1 MIKKD
6 TSDVFWSVVAVVADA
21 CAILGGFALATWIR
35 FDSGWLA
42 VPLGRDPNLYAKY
55 LKGAG
60 IATLL
65 FLFLV
70 RWLALYV
77 RPQIGRF
84 ENRIPRIIRAC
95 VLGILLTMVLA
106 FSVQNEFDFSRL
118 TIGISL
124 FTTTFFVLLERYIL
138 FRLELHYAR
147 HSSVINHVLI
157 LGTDSVAAHIMRGLK
172 KEPKLRSK
180 VIGFL
185 HTGEPD
191 QDSDVPREL
200 VLGDVDELPE
210 LVSAGQGVDQ
220 IILTDASL
228 GHAKIVDLILFCER
242 HLVTFNM
249 VPDLFRI
256 LTSSMTVQ
264 SIDDIPLLGVS
275 SWPLDRFWNRALKRG
290 EDVVGAVLGL
300 LAAAPIMAIA
310 ALLIK
315 RSSSGPVFFAQE
327 RCGEN
332 GASFNLYKLRT
343 MREDAEADTGP
354 VFTAEHDPRTTRI
367 GAFLRRHNLDE
378 LPQLWNV
385 LKGDMSLVGPR
396 PERPYFVEQFKE
408 DVGRYMWRHVSKPG
422 LTGWAQVNGLR
433 GNTSIQERIKYDL
446 YYLENWSLSFDFKIL
461 VKTLS
466 ARENA
471 Y

>member
-1 MIKKD
+1 MTKKD
-6 TSDVFWSVVAVVADA
+6 TSDVFWSAVAVATDA

-35 FDSGWLA
+35 FDSGWLE

-60 IATLL
+60 VATLL
-65 FLFLV
+65 FLFIV
-70 RWLALYV
+70 RWLELYV

-106 FSVQNEFDFSRL
+106 FSVKNEFDFSRL
-118 TIGISL
+118 TIGMA
-124 FTTTFFVLLERYIL
+124 FFAVTFFVLLERYIL

-147 HSSVINHVLI
+147 HSAVMNRVLI
-157 LGTDSVAAHIMRGLK
+157 LGADAVAAHIMRGLK
-172 KEPKLRSK
+172 KEPKLRSR
-180 VIGFL
+180 VVGFL
-185 HTGEPD
+185 RTREEAPNGD
-191 QDSDVPREL
+191 IPREL
-200 VLGDVDELPE
+200 VLGDIEELPG
-210 LVSAGQGVDQ
+210 LVSAGQGFDQ

-228 GHAKIVDLILFCER
+228 GHEKIVDLILFCER

-256 LTSSMTVQ
+256 LTASMAVQ

-290 EDVVGAVLGL
+290 EDVLGAVVGM
-300 LAAAPIMAIA
+300 LAAVPIMALA
-310 ALLIK
+310 AILIK
-315 RSSSGPVFFAQE
+315 RSSPGPVFFAQE

-332 GASFNLYKLRT
+332 GTTFDLYKLRT

-354 VFTAEHDPRTTRI
+354 VFTAEDDPRTTRV
-367 GAFLRRHNLDE
+367 GAFLRRHNVDE

-385 LKGDMSLVGPR
+385 LRGDMSLVGPR
-396 PERPYFVEQFKE
+396 PERPYFVERFKE

-422 LTGWAQVNGLR
+422 LTGWAQINGLR

-446 YYLENWSLSFDFKIL
+446 YYLENWSLAFDFKIL
-461 VKTLS
+461 IKTFS

>member
-6 TSDVFWSVVAVVADA
+6 TSDVFWSVVAVVTDA
-21 CAILGGFALATWIR
+21 CAIFGGFTLATWIR
-35 FDSGWLA
+35 FDSGAFA
-42 VPLGRDPNLYAKY
+42 VPLGRDPDLYAKY
-55 LKGAG
+55 LEGAG
-60 IATLL
+60 VATLL
-65 FLFLV
+65 FVFLIH
-70 RWLALYV
+70 WLRLYV

-84 ENRIPRIIRAC
+84 ENRIPRIIRAS
-95 VLGILLTMVLA
+95 VLGILLTMVVA
-106 FSVQNEFDFSRL
+106 FSVKNDFDFSRL
-118 TIGISL
+118 TIGIAF
-124 FTTTFFVLLERYIL
+124 FTITFFVLLERYIL

-147 HSSVINHVLI
+147 HCNIMNHVLI
-157 LGTDSVAAHIMRGLK
+157 LGTDGVAGHIMRGLQ

-180 VIGFL
+180 VVGFL
-185 HTGEPD
+185 RTDKNEPD
-191 QDSDVPREL
+191 GDVPREL
-200 VLGDVDELPE
+200 ILGNVSELPE

-220 IILTDASL
+220 IILADASL
-228 GHAKIVDLILFCER
+228 GHARIVDLILFCER

-256 LTSSMTVQ
+256 LTASMTVQ

-275 SWPLDRFWNRALKRG
+275 SWPLDRFWNRALKRA
-290 EDVVGAVLGL
+290 EDIVGGVLGL
-300 LAAAPIMAIA
+300 LMSAPVMAVA

-315 RSSSGPVFFAQE
+315 RSSPGPVFFAQE

-332 GASFNLYKLRT
+332 GTTFDLYKLRT
-343 MREDAEADTGP
+343 MREDAEIDTGP
-354 VFTAEHDPRTTRI
+354 VFTAENDPRTTRV

-422 LTGWAQVNGLR
+422 LTGWAQINGLR

-461 VKTLS
+461 VKTFS

>member
-6 TSDVFWSVVAVVADA
+6 TSDVFWSVVAVVTDA
-21 CAILGGFALATWIR
+21 CAIFGGFALATWIR
-35 FDSGWLA
+35 FDSGWFT
-42 VPLGRDPNLYAKY
+42 VPLGRDPDLYAKY
-55 LKGAG
+55 LEGAG
-60 IATLL
+60 VATLL
-65 FLFLV
+65 FLFLI
-70 RWLALYV
+70 RWLDLYV

-95 VLGILLTMVLA
+95 VLGILLTMVVA
-106 FSVQNEFDFSRL
+106 FSVKNDFDFSRL
-118 TIGISL
+118 TIGIAT
-124 FTTTFFVLLERYIL
+124 FTITFFVLLERYIL

-147 HSSVINHVLI
+147 HSSVMNRVLI
-157 LGTDSVAAHIMRGLK
+157 LGTDGVAAHIMRGIK

-180 VIGFL
+180 VVGFL
-185 HTGEPD
+185 RTGKSEPD
-191 QDSDVPREL
+191 DDVPPEL
-200 VLGDVDELPE
+200 ILGDINELPE
-210 LVSAGQGVDQ
+210 LVSAGQGADQ

-256 LTSSMTVQ
+256 LTASMTVQ

-275 SWPLDRFWNRALKRG
+275 SWPLDRFWNRAFKRA
-290 EDVVGAVLGL
+290 EDVVGALFGL
-300 LAAAPIMAIA
+300 LVSAPVMAAA

-315 RSSSGPVFFAQE
+315 RSSPGPVFFKQE

-332 GASFNLYKLRT
+332 GTTFDLYKLRT
-343 MREDAEADTGP
+343 MRQDAEADTGP
-354 VFTAEHDPRTTRI
+354 VFTAQNDPRTTRV
-367 GAFLRRHNLDE
+367 GAFLRRYNLDE

-385 LKGDMSLVGPR
+385 LKGEMSLVGPR

-422 LTGWAQVNGLR
+422 LTGWAQINGLR

-446 YYLENWSLSFDFKIL
+446 YYLENWSLAFDFKIL
-461 VKTLS
+461 VKTFS